1 MYNHV
6 VLGGTFDGLH
16 KGHKELL
23 KRAFTEGEL
32 VTIGLTTESYVK
44 RVKKGVGVSPYSRR
58 YQALTKFLRGLKVA
72 DRATII
78 PLDNHW
84 GPAIL
89 GDFDA
94 ILVTKETI
102 SRAVEINTI
111 RKERGLPVLFYI
123 EVPLVKAEDRI
134 AISSTR
140 VRTGEI
146 DKNGRLVMPD
156 TMRWELKKPLG
167 TLLTGKQIEEH
178 IRKNRDNVTVSVGD
192 ITTNTLFSY
201 GVKPALAIVDL
212 QVERKPYQSLEAYKF
227 PKQYEV
233 VYIASGPGFI
243 AKDAIEAI
251 QHWVTGIRKRKRM
264 VLVVDG
270 EEDLLT
276 IPAIIHAPENSIV
289 YYGNPPSTDRPG
301 LVAVEV
307 TKKKKIDAEK
317 LLEKFV

>member
-16 KGHKELL
+16 KGHRHILA
-23 KRAFTEGEL
+23 RAFSEGEF
-32 VTIGLTTESYVK
+32 VTIGLTSESYIK
-44 RVKKGVGVSPYSRR
+44 RFKNGQGISPFSHR
-58 YQALTKFLRGLKVA
+58 YQALTRYLRESGVA
-72 DRATII
+72 TRATIV
-78 PLDNHW
+78 PLDNPW

-94 ILVTKETI
+94 ILVTRDNF
-102 SRAVEINTI
+102 SRAIEINDI
-111 RKERGLPVLFYI
+111 RKERGLPRLFFV
-123 EVPLVKAEDRI
+123 EVSLVPAEDAI

-140 VRTGEI
+140 IRQGEI
-146 DKNGRLVMPD
+146 DGDGRLIMPD
-156 TMRWELKKPLG
+156 SLRGLLHNPLG
-167 TLLTGKQIEEH
+167 KLLTGCDIEEH
-178 IRKNRDNVTVSVGD
+178 IRSNHDNVTIAVGD
-192 ITTNTLFSY
+192 ITTETLFSF
-201 GVKPALAIVDL
+201 GVKPTLAIVDL
-212 QVERKPYQSLEAYKF
+212 QVERKPYQTLAAYKF

-233 VYIASGPGFI
+233 VRVASGPGFI
-243 AKDAIEAI
+243 AKEAIEAI
-251 QHWVTGIRKRKRM
+251 RHWTKGIRKRQRM

-276 IPAIIHAPENSIV
+276 LPIIAHAPIGSVV

-307 TKKKKIDAEK
+307 TKKKKKEVQQ